1 MTFEH
6 VPRQRS
12 SRSVKQQV
20 FGLSAL
26 AVRWPVQH
34 GLELCISVTL
44 GSVRG
49 LKYGDWR
56 LYHHKFTWKYE
67 EYFFNKQRHQTKK
80 NQLLGP
86 ALTNRFLCFNHLYVQ
101 QFPYNRALPA
111 GRLHCYKLYTQ
122 TQTDTHTDNPRF
134 PDPDDHNTFSHFDLD
149 GWGIFNL

>member
-1 MTFEH
+1 MFDFISSLEYANSCQNRHWTIAKKSGHATKPRAMTFEH

-20 FGLSAL
+20 FAWSAL
-26 AVRWPVQH
+26 AVRCPVQL
-34 GLELCISVTL
+34 GRELCASVTL

-56 LYHHKFTWKYE
+56 LYHCKFTWKYE
-67 EYFFNKQRHQTKK
+67 EYFFNNQRHQTKK

-111 GRLHCYKLYTQ
+111 GRLYCYKL
-122 TQTDTHTDNPRF
+122 
-134 PDPDDHNTFSHFDLD
+134 
-149 GWGIFNL
+149 